1 MGKIVTT
8 ALLFGL
14 AGSLALAQG
23 QTRTLTASLSNTAG
37 APVPVA
43 FSLLQLRD
51 AIGAEFPT
59 QWTSLRVRSGTAEV
73 PYQIDDLDGN
83 GRVSAGD
90 ELAFIAPGPVTIT
103 VSDQAGT
110 APSYPAALETAPG
123 ADGATVIR
131 SRGQGGFTAEV
142 GKQGLVRITGLG
154 DTRALLADE
163 LGNLRMSGFP
173 ASTFWKDKNL
183 GGHEEKTTLDG
194 MSLQSLKV
202 LPAGPVRVA
211 VVARY
216 ASPLWVGLE
225 QTVVS
230 RVYAS
235 GAVEVSNTVTF
246 RGYSDMMKVEHQAT
260 RLVLEADPDALHI
273 APLFRRV
280 ALADYAK
287 QTPAQYFT
295 ERQALKSLGG
305 KSYVAFKATDNL
317 KPSFWGATY
326 IFASPEP
333 WRTNYSQKLGLG
345 VAEIAYSTPPLA
357 PDYNAFVAGN
367 QWQFESQEF
376 RTGVFKWLPDEL
388 KNVDAAK
395 ALFDNPNPW
404 VSHYYPGD
412 SLSWRFLYD
421 AYRAPNADAAITYLE
436 RRAADLASIR
446 LGR

>member
-1 MGKIVTT
+1 MKAWFGVL
-8 ALLFGL
+8 ALGMLGGL
-14 AGSLALAQG
+14 VLAQG
-23 QTRTLTASLSNTAG
+23 QTRTVTVNLSNTAG
-37 APVPVA
+37 AAVPVSL
-43 FSLLQLRD
+43 SLLQLRD
-51 AIGAEFPT
+51 AIGAEFAT
-59 QWTSLRVRSGTAEV
+59 QWTSLRVRSGGTEV

-83 GRVSAGD
+83 GRISAGD
-90 ELAFIAPGPVTIT
+90 ELSFLASGPVTIT

-123 ADGATVIR
+123 TDGATVIR
-131 SRGQGGFTAEV
+131 SKSQTGFSAEV
-142 GKQGLVRITGLG
+142 SKQGLVRITGMSNV
-154 DTRALLADE
+154 RALLADE

-173 ASTFWKDKNL
+173 GSTFWKDKNL
-183 GGHEEKTTLDG
+183 GPHEEKTTLDG
-194 MSLQSLKV
+194 MILQSLRV
-202 LPAGPVRVA
+202 LPAGPARVA

-225 QTVVS
+225 QMVVS

-246 RGYSDMMKVEHQAT
+246 RGYSDMMKLEHQAT
-260 RLVLEADPDALHI
+260 RLVVEADPDALHI

-295 ERQALKSLGG
+295 ERGALKSLGG
-305 KSYVAFKATDNL
+305 KSYIAFKATDNL

-333 WRTNYSQKLGLG
+333 WRTNYSAKLQLG
-345 VAEIAYSTPPLA
+345 VAEVAYGTPPLA
-357 PDYNAFVAGN
+357 PDYNTFVAGN

-376 RTGVFKWLPDEL
+376 RTGIFKWLPDEL
-388 KNVDAAK
+388 KSVEATK

-404 VSHYYPGD
+404 VSHFYPGD

-421 AYRAPNADAAITYLE
+421 VYRAPNAEAAITYLE

-446 LGR
+446 LSR